1 MVSLEGGVRDQFRV
15 PIATAA
21 ILAKDDGLDGFRLI
35 HFRTGGVELSL
46 ALNQL
51 SWQRSA
57 I

>member
-1 MVSLEGGVRDQFRV
+1 MDSLEVGVWDQFRV

-35 HFRTGGVELSL
+35 HFRTGGVELTL
-46 ALNQL
+46 ALNQFF
-51 SWQRSA
+51 WRHSA

>member
-1 MVSLEGGVRDQFRV
+1 MDSLEGGVWDQFLV

-35 HFRTGGVELSL
+35 HYRTGGGELK
-46 ALNQL
+46 L
-51 SWQRSA
+51 SVYQPFWRHSA

>member
-1 MVSLEGGVRDQFRV
+1 MDSLEGGVWDQFRV

-21 ILAKDDGLDGFRLI
+21 ILAKDNGLDGFRLF

-46 ALNQL
+46 TLNQFF
-51 SWQRSA
+51 WRRSA

>member
-35 HFRTGGVELSL
+35 HFRTGDVELVAASSGV
-46 ALNQL
+46 A
-51 SWQRSA
+51 SSR
-57 I
+57 